1 MLLINI
7 MKSRTFFKNLKTR
20 TYTILLRPD
29 VLYDSLAYEKVVTPR
44 LAEFE
49 RKVLRIIYGPI
60 VDGQ

>member
-44 LAEFE
+44 LTEFE